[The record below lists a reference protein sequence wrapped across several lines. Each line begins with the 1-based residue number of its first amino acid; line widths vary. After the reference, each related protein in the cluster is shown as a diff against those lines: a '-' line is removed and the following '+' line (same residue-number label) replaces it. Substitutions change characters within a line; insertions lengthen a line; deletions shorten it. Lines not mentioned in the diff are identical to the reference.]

1 MSDIIEQEQSPT
13 AASTSTPSTP
23 PETAAASP
31 TARPAHVKKPTKG
44 RIFRRTGYTRAIIE
58 GILIFAAYRLLV
70 MVPAN
75 DWPGGAALIGMMCL
89 LLLLHFAPPVW
100 AAMRVVSTKREK
112 MSRRFWKMG
121 PILAGLCLLLDI
133 VVALG
138 LGQPDPL
145 IGPDGKGPVWQRLT
159 ESGAAHLSL
168 GTFTV
173 NALSTLAFLVIYFT
187 IAVVC
192 TRLANGGMLRFT
204 MPAGNG
210 RVTL

>member
-1 MSDIIEQEQSPT
+1 MSDIIEQEPSSTTTTTSP
-13 AASTSTPSTP
+13 ASTM

-31 TARPAHVKKPTKG
+31 IARTPRVKKPAKG
-44 RIFRRTGYTRAIIE
+44 RVFRRTGYTRAIIE
-58 GILIFAAYRLLV
+58 GVVIFAAYRLLV

-75 DWPGGAALIGMMCL
+75 DWPGSAALIAMMCL
-89 LLLLHFAPPVW
+89 LLVLEFAPPIW
-100 AAMRVVSTKREK
+100 AAKRVVSTKREK
-112 MSRRFWKMG
+112 MSKRFWKMG
-121 PILAGLCLLLDI
+121 PALAVLCWLVD
-133 VVALG
+133 VAVTLG
-138 LGQPDPL
+138 LGNKDLL

-168 GTFTV
+168 GTFAA
-173 NALSTLAFLVIYFT
+173 NELSWLAFLVIYFT

>member
-1 MSDIIEQEQSPT
+1 MSDIIEQEPSST
-13 AASTSTPSTP
+13 AAATSPSATT
-23 PETAAASP
+23 PETAAAAP
-31 TARPAHVKKPTKG
+31 IVRPPHVKKPTRG

-58 GILIFAAYRLLV
+58 GIVIFAAYRLLT
-70 MVPAN
+70 MVPPN
-75 DWPGGAALIGMMCL
+75 DWPNGAALIGIICL
-89 LLLLHFAPPVW
+89 LLVLQFAPPVW
-100 AAMRVVSTKREK
+100 AAKRVVSTRREK

-121 PILAGLCLLLDI
+121 PMLAVLCWLVD
-133 VVALG
+133 VVVTLG
-138 LGQPDPL
+138 LGNKDPL
-145 IGPDGKGPVWQRLT
+145 IGPDGKGAVWQRLT

-168 GTFTV
+168 GTFAV
-173 NALSTLAFLVIYFT
+173 NELGWLAFLVIYFT

>member
-1 MSDIIEQEQSPT
+1 MSDIIEQEPSSTIAATSPSE
-13 AASTSTPSTP
+13 AM
-23 PETAAASP
+23 PETAAASS
-31 TARPAHVKKPTKG
+31 TARPAHVKKPARG

-58 GILIFAAYRLLV
+58 GIIIFAAYRLLI

-75 DWPGGAALIGMMCL
+75 TWPGGAALIGIICL
-89 LLLLHFAPPVW
+89 LLVLQFAPPVW
-100 AAMRVVSTKREK
+100 AAKRVVSTRREK
-112 MSRRFWKMG
+112 MSKRFWKMG
-121 PILAGLCLLLDI
+121 PILAVLCWLVD
-133 VVALG
+133 VAVTLG
-138 LGQPDPL
+138 LGNKDLL

-168 GTFTV
+168 GTFAV
-173 NALSTLAFLVIYFT
+173 NELGWLAFLVIYFT